1 MERGGREAV
10 MYRNYLTLT
19 AQKGNPVPQIV
30 NWYGKLDV
38 RNVNRKDYR
47 KIPAPLMLEMR
58 TGVEVVYPDIMT
70 FPLLL
75 VSEEAMEVILLYNKK
90 MPFFFVALFDTLK
103 EESASYYCPVL
114 PEEAVEGT
122 EALYWIRRR
131 EGDELRICEALAESL
146 LERGA
151 VGMEL
156 NVALSYLD

>member
-1 MERGGREAV
+1 

-47 KIPAPLMLEMR
+47 KIPVPLMLEMR
-58 TGVEVVYPDIMT
+58 TGVDVVYPDIMT

-75 VSEEAMEVILLYNKK
+75 VSEEAMEVILLYDKE

-114 PEEAVEGT
+114 PEEAAGGT
-122 EALYWIRRR
+122 EDLYWIRRR
-131 EGDELRICEALAESL
+131 EGDEIRICEELAESL
-146 LERGA
+146 MERGA

-156 NVALSYLD
+156 NAVLSYLN

>member
-1 MERGGREAV
+1 

-103 EESASYYCPVL
+103 EESASNYCPVL
-114 PEEAVEGT
+114 PEEAVGGT

-131 EGDELRICEALAESL
+131 EGDELRICEELAESL

-156 NVALSYLD
+156 NVALSYLN